1 MCNVC
6 KSLGAVSQK
15 ELSLQILSLQILTIR
30 DLNVSS
36 YSIAILRRNCFV
48 PTSLGGFSVE
58 VHLGW
63 RFWWDHCCFAIFPKI
78 YINKRV
84 RPKIGCSATPPKR
97 VDVEKWLIQFWNPL
111 LMAVSVGYVPFPEFF
126 STGNNSNYCSISGVF
141 SVLGAPRKVIDTV
154 LESSTH
160 GNQS

>member
-1 MCNVC
+1 MLVHFYMPVNRQGVNFYVGQNRF
-6 KSLGAVSQK
+6 K
-15 ELSLQILSLQILTIR
+15 
-30 DLNVSS
+30 
-36 YSIAILRRNCFV
+36 
-48 PTSLGGFSVE
+48 TS
-58 VHLGW
+58 
-63 RFWWDHCCFAIFPKI
+63 I

-84 RPKIGCSATPPKR
+84 RPKTVGTATPPKR

-160 GNQS
+160 GDQS